1 MTTHKKTEF
10 KVQAEELLSKIK
22 ELIHEGNVRR
32 IIIKNEEGHS
42 YLEIPVTVGLIG
54 ALIAPIFA
62 AIGALAALAA
72 NFTIEVERKEDDEDE
87 PDQQDN

>member
-1 MTTHKKTEF
+1 MESQHKTEF
-10 KVQAEELLSKIK
+10 KVQAEELLGKIK

-32 IIIKNEEGHS
+32 IIIKNENGDT

-72 NFTIEVERKEDDEDE
+72 HFTIEVERKEE
-87 PDQQDN
+87 PDPGEEKE